1 MPPNAHALAE
11 RLRRDYDRFSP
22 AQQSLARYLTE
33 HLAEI
38 PMLSAHEIARTAHCS
53 PATVVRF
60 AQALGYSGY
69 PEMQRVVRDAQR
81 PSLQDPREAAP
92 GTPLEG
98 LGAVLARE
106 RSALDDASQYLR
118 SPGLNQLVV
127 ALRERAPLFVVG
139 EGQARPV
146 VSVLEERLS
155 RAGTPVVSL
164 STLGAAERAW
174 LDAISPRAGILVI
187 AVGRET
193 RLGDAALAA
202 AQAAGVPVGVLVDSP
217 VSSLARPPLA
227 RVVPCDSHG
236 ASPSLV
242 PMVAVAQALADALA
256 RPVERRLT
264 PAAA

>member
-81 PSLQDPREAAP
+81 PSLQDPREAEP

-98 LGAVLARE
+98 LGAILARE
-106 RSALDDASQYLR
+106 RPTHRVDDCR
-118 SPGLNQLVV
+118 
-127 ALRERAPLFVVG
+127 
-139 EGQARPV
+139 
-146 VSVLEERLS
+146 
-155 RAGTPVVSL
+155 
-164 STLGAAERAW
+164 
-174 LDAISPRAGILVI
+174 
-187 AVGRET
+187 
-193 RLGDAALAA
+193 
-202 AQAAGVPVGVLVDSP
+202 
-217 VSSLARPPLA
+217 
-227 RVVPCDSHG
+227 
-236 ASPSLV
+236 
-242 PMVAVAQALADALA
+242 
-256 RPVERRLT
+256 
-264 PAAA
+264 

>member
-22 AQQSLARYLTE
+22 AQQSLARYLAD

-60 AQALGYSGY
+60 AQALGYAGY

-81 PSLQDPREAAP
+81 PSLHDAQRPP
-92 GTPLEG
+92 QSTHLEG

-127 ALRERAPLFVVG
+127 ALRDRTPLFVVG
-139 EGQARPV
+139 EGQARPI
-146 VSVLEERLS
+146 VSLLEERLG
-155 RAGTPVVSL
+155 RAGTPVVGL
-164 STLGAAERAW
+164 TTLGAAERAW
-174 LDAISPRAGILVI
+174 LDTISPRSGLLVV

-202 AQAAGVPVGVLVDSP
+202 AQSAGVPAGVLVDSP
-217 VSSLARPPLA
+217 VSALARPPLA
-227 RVVPCDSHG
+227 RVVPCDSQG
-236 ASPSLV
+236 GDPSLV

-256 RPVERRLT
+256 RPVARRLA

>member
-11 RLRRDYDRFSP
+11 RLRRDFDRFSP
-22 AQQSLARYLTE
+22 AQQSLARYLSE

-60 AQALGYSGY
+60 AQTLGYAGY

-81 PSLQDPREAAP
+81 PSIPELREG
-92 GTPLEG
+92 GTTAPLEG

-127 ALRERAPLFVVG
+127 ALRDRAPLFIAG

-146 VSVLEERLS
+146 VSLLEERLG
-155 RAGTPVVSL
+155 RAGVAVVPL
-164 STLGAAERAW
+164 TALGAAERAW
-174 LDAISPRAGILVI
+174 LDAVTPRAGVLVI

-193 RLGDAALAA
+193 RVGDATLAA
-202 AQAAGVPVGVLVDSP
+202 AQAAGAPAGVLVDSP
-217 VSSLARPPLA
+217 VSPLARPPLA
-227 RVVPCDSHG
+227 RVVPCDANG
-236 ASPSLV
+236 PNPSLV
-242 PMVAVAQALADALA
+242 PMIAVAQALADALV
-256 RPVERRLT
+256 RPASRRLT
-264 PAAA
+264 QAA

>member
-1 MPPNAHALAE
+1 
-11 RLRRDYDRFSP
+11 
-22 AQQSLARYLTE
+22 
-33 HLAEI
+33 
-38 PMLSAHEIARTAHCS
+38 
-53 PATVVRF
+53 
-60 AQALGYSGY
+60 
-69 PEMQRVVRDAQR
+69 
-81 PSLQDPREAAP
+81 
-92 GTPLEG
+92 
-98 LGAVLARE
+98 LARE